1 MEALPEENA
10 LMAVLWLAL
19 AVGIAGVGVYV
30 LFTAG
35 KYLVPSFLGLSLVLV
50 YVGRQRLNK
59 YKLEP
64 VRFQNTVGNLTLF
77 VALAA
82 AIGGGISANV

>member
-1 MEALPEENA
+1 MEALPEESA

-19 AVGIAGVGVYV
+19 AVGVAGVGVYV

-64 VRFQNTVGNLTLF
+64 VRFQNTVRNLTLF